1 MGDKACWQF
10 ISVTDVLFSDNIS
23 LSLNKAVLLSF
34 QDFSAVILWKQT
46 PQETCNSG
54 WLLYLIIF
62 CPGNDVIIDTSFIP
76 KLCTYLLVPLGR
88 GLSLLSSSPTR
99 LGNKMT
105 ADFLFKQRLRVLSH
119 VIIAT
124 PPRCICCLSVV
135 STTMP
140 APQRWDLCLVC

>member
-1 MGDKACWQF
+1 ML
-10 ISVTDVLFSDNIS
+10 LFYE
-23 LSLNKAVLLSF
+23 NK
-34 QDFSAVILWKQT
+34 T

-54 WLLYLIIF
+54 WLLYLIIC

-88 GLSLLSSSPTR
+88 GLSELSSSPTR

-105 ADFLFKQRLRVLSH
+105 ADFLFKQRPRVLSH

-124 PPRCICCLSVV
+124 PPRCICFLSVV
-135 STTMP
+135 LTAMP
-140 APQRWDLCLVC
+140 AP